1 VVTAPQTFQP
11 VQFQQAPQPQK
22 KMTACCSIIM
32 AIFTTLFC
40 CWPLG
45 LVGLIYAFMA
55 NGLIKKG
62 DHNGAT
68 KKLAIAKFFT
78 FAAFVSGLI
87 IAAGVVF
94 YFFML
99 APEVEGQYNWF
110 GEVEETEY
118 DTSSL
123 TTTDQKPD
131 ESGDSLTTTNQQ
143 PDNGE
148 STVETRT
155 SVKPYPKPVKN

>member
-1 VVTAPQTFQP
+1 
-11 VQFQQAPQPQK
+11 
-22 KMTACCSIIM
+22 M

-45 LVGLIYAFMA
+45 LVGVIYAFMA
-55 NGLIKKG
+55 NGMIKKG

-94 YFFML
+94 YFFLL
-99 APEVEGQYNWF
+99 APEIDGQYNWY
-110 GEVEETEY
+110 GDIEETY

-123 TTTDQKPD
+123 TTTDAKPD
-131 ESGDSLTTTNQQ
+131 DNGDSLTTTNQK

-148 STVETRT
+148 STIETRT